1 MLNEERDKNVDLTTT
16 YLGMKLRSPL
26 VMSASQALSGEV
38 DNVRCAEDAGAGAVV
53 LYSLFEEQL
62 RMERL
67 ELDHNLTAG
76 TESFAESLTYFP
88 EPSEFHL
95 GPEGYLKH
103 IQQAKKAVKI
113 PVIASLNGMS
123 LGGWTDFAKQ
133 IEQAGADA
141 LELNIYYVPA
151 DLSLN
156 GAKVEKT
163 YLDILKS
170 VKSAVK
176 IPVAVKLSAQF
187 SSIANMAK
195 RLDDAGANG
204 LVLFNRF
211 YQPDIDLDALEV
223 APNILLSTPQA
234 MRLPLRWIAILHG
247 RIKADLAGTSGIHTG
262 EDVIKMLMVGAN
274 VTMLCSALLKNGIG
288 HLRTVEQEM
297 RNWMEK
303 HEYESVS
310 QMRGSMS
317 QLQCG
322 DPTAFER
329 AQYIRAVTTYKMS

>member
-1 MLNEERDKNVDLTTT
+1 MDLTTT

-26 VMSASQALSGEV
+26 VMSASQALSEEI
-38 DNVRCAEDAGAGAVV
+38 DNVRRAEDAGAAAVV

-62 RMERL
+62 RMEAR
-67 ELDHNLTAG
+67 ELDHHMTAG

-151 DLSLN
+151 DLNLSS
-156 GAKVEKT
+156 AEVEKT
-163 YLDILKS
+163 YLDILKA
-170 VKSAVK
+170 VKSVIK
-176 IPVAVKLSAQF
+176 IPAAIKLSAQF
-187 SSIANMAK
+187 SSIGNMAK

-223 APNILLSTPQA
+223 TPKVLLSTPQA

-262 EDVIKMLMVGAN
+262 EDAIKMLMVGAN

-317 QLQCG
+317 QIKCG

>member
-1 MLNEERDKNVDLTTT
+1 MDLTTT

-26 VMSASQALSGEV
+26 VMSASQALSEEV
-38 DNVRCAEDAGAGAVV
+38 DNVRRAEDAGAAAVV

-62 RMERL
+62 RMEAR
-67 ELDHNLTAG
+67 ELDHHMTAG

-133 IEQAGADA
+133 IEEAGADA

-151 DLSLN
+151 DPSLSS
-156 GAKVEKT
+156 AKVEKT
-163 YLDILKS
+163 YLDILKA

-223 APNILLSTPQA
+223 TPKVLLSTPQA
-234 MRLPLRWIAILHG
+234 MRLPLRWIAILHE

-262 EDVIKMLMVGAN
+262 EDAIKMIMVGAN
-274 VTMLCSALLKNGIG
+274 VTMMCSALLKNGIG

-317 QLQCG
+317 QIECG

>member
-1 MLNEERDKNVDLTTT
+1 MDLTTT

-26 VMSASQALSGEV
+26 VMSASQALSEEL
-38 DNVRCAEDAGAGAVV
+38 DNVRRAEDAGAGAVV

-62 RMERL
+62 RMEAR
-67 ELDHNLTAG
+67 ELDHHMTAG

-133 IEQAGADA
+133 IEEAGADA

-151 DLSLN
+151 DLSLSSAN
-156 GAKVEKT
+156 VEKT
-163 YLDILKS
+163 YLDILKA

-223 APNILLSTPQA
+223 TPKVLLSTPQA

-262 EDVIKMLMVGAN
+262 EDAIKMLMVGAN
-274 VTMLCSALLKNGIG
+274 VTMLCSALLKNGVN

-317 QLQCG
+317 QIQCA

-329 AQYIRAVTTYKMS
+329 AQYIRAVTTYRMS

>member
-1 MLNEERDKNVDLTTT
+1 MDLTTT

-26 VMSASQALSGEV
+26 VMSASQALSEEL
-38 DNVRCAEDAGAGAVV
+38 DNVRRAEDAGAGAVV

-62 RMERL
+62 RMEAR
-67 ELDHNLTAG
+67 ELDHHMTAG

-123 LGGWTDFAKQ
+123 LGGWTDFAKL
-133 IEQAGADA
+133 IEEAGADA

-151 DLSLN
+151 DLSLSSAN
-156 GAKVEKT
+156 VEKT
-163 YLDILKS
+163 YLDILKA

-223 APNILLSTPQA
+223 TPKVLLSTPQA

-262 EDVIKMLMVGAN
+262 EDAIKMLMVGAN
-274 VTMLCSALLKNGIG
+274 VTMLCSALLKNGVN

-310 QMRGSMS
+310 QMRGSIS
-317 QLQCG
+317 QLKCEN
-322 DPTAFER
+322 PTAFER